1 MMTRVLRAPHS
12 TLRHNARSSQLRRD
26 FTALS
31 LLFFTYI
38 IKMLLKRVNESE
50 NAECISEMQR
60 ASPASWREREGG
72 EYVVRSLFF
81 LSHLSG
87 I

>member
-12 TLRHNARSSQLRRD
+12 TLDHNARSPQLRRD
-26 FTALS
+26 FTVLS

-38 IKMLLKRVNESE
+38 IKMLLKRINESE
-50 NAECISEMQR
+50 NAEYISEMQR
-60 ASPASWREREGG
+60 TSPASWRERGREGNM
-72 EYVVRSLFF
+72 SFALFF
-81 LSHLSG
+81 LSHLPG